1 MFKTLITITLLFMLT
16 YDGESFRLF
25 RIINNRRCNNTD
37 RFMSS
42 LSAHEDVNC
51 AEACLQTAGCDA
63 FNYNKN
69 TSSVSLNCE
78 LLMTSA
84 TDYEELSPNAN
95 WSLYSSHQL
104 LVSGIQIH
112 VLHLHVWIPTCTCSS
127 FIVGQNSNTAWD
139 MQATLYI
146 QVDLAVKLL
155 GMLLSSCN
163 CSEVFAVVTTHC
175 GSARFCADGIKLAFL
190 VY

>member
-37 RFMSS
+37 RFMYN

-69 TSSVSLNCE
+69 TSSVSSNCE
-78 LLMTSA
+78 LLMTSEA
-84 TDYEELSPNAN
+84 DYNALSLDAE
-95 WSLYSSHQL
+95 WRLYSSHQL
-104 LVSGIQIH
+104 LISGICTTSCT
-112 VLHLHVWIPTCTCSS
+112 TCTCM
-127 FIVGQNSNTAWD
+127 A
-139 MQATLYI
+139 
-146 QVDLAVKLL
+146 
-155 GMLLSSCN
+155 
-163 CSEVFAVVTTHC
+163 
-175 GSARFCADGIKLAFL
+175 
-190 VY
+190 